1 MTFDQIAA
9 LIVLVAVVGVLIHGK
24 ARADVTALCGAAALL
39 LLGVVRPVEVQAAF
53 ASPAIIALAALF
65 VIAYAIE
72 LTGLLGLMIRNA
84 TRLCARLG
92 ARGLWLVI
100 GMCGL
105 LGGFLNNTP
114 VVVLAAPVVRDVARS
129 LNLSPKRFLMPLSH
143 ISVMGGLLTLIGTST
158 NLLVNDMAR
167 NAGQPVFGLFEIT
180 PVGLVIA
187 GAGAVWLYF
196 VGARQLGRSVAADE
210 AEAARLRA
218 EAEAQIKAQAGRKR
232 FLPFRLPRLGEA
244 RTHEDGSGDAHLGDV
259 KLFSAADRPFEFRRA
274 MMALAIFLTVV
285 IAAGLGLAPIA
296 ASAFAGAVALILL
309 RILTADEAYAG
320 LRPDILLL
328 IAGMVV
334 IGIAIEVTGLAGI
347 GADAVTGGE
356 GNDSVNGNGG
366 NDDISGGNG
375 NDTLFGGGDQDV
387 IQGGDGN
394 DSIYGQAGDD
404 DVGAGLVGGLGADL
418 AHGGG
423 GNDLIN
429 GNDDADSLYGGA
441 GNDFVYGGNDA
452 DYVHGGSGNDV
463 LYGQAGD
470 DNMFGFIGAD
480 TLNGGEGNDRLNG
493 GDGNDTLR
501 GGGGNDVLTGGRHDD
516 SLWGEGGTDRFN
528 FDDGWG
534 HDVINDF
541 ANDGL
546 EKISL
551 AAVEGIASLA
561 DLTITNVAG
570 GALVTFGSNSIEV
583 VGVTAAQL
591 DSSDFIL

>member
-218 EAEAQIKAQAGRKR
+218 EAEAQIKAQASRKR

-347 GADAVTGGE
+347 GADALIDVIRPLGPLAALIILYG
-356 GNDSVNGNGG
+356 V
-366 NDDISGGNG
+366 
-375 NDTLFGGGDQDV
+375 TLFATELLSNATVAVLITPIAVALAESLGVDPRPFLVAVMMAASAAFATPFGYQTNV
-387 IQGGDGN
+387 LVYN
-394 DSIYGQAGDD
+394 MAGYSY
-404 DVGAGLVGGLGADL
+404 L
-418 AHGGG
+418 
-423 GNDLIN
+423 
-429 GNDDADSLYGGA
+429 
-441 GNDFVYGGNDA
+441 DFVKVG
-452 DYVHGGSGNDV
+452 VP
-463 LYGQAGD
+463 
-470 DNMFGFIGAD
+470 
-480 TLNGGEGNDRLNG
+480 LN
-493 GDGNDTLR
+493 
-501 GGGGNDVLTGGRHDD
+501 
-516 SLWGEGGTDRFN
+516 
-528 FDDGWG
+528 
-534 HDVINDF
+534 
-541 ANDGL
+541 
-546 EKISL
+546 
-551 AAVEGIASLA
+551 
-561 DLTITNVAG
+561 
-570 GALVTFGSNSIEV
+570 LVTW
-583 VGVTAAQL
+583 AAAMVAIPI
-591 DSSDFIL
+591 FCPF